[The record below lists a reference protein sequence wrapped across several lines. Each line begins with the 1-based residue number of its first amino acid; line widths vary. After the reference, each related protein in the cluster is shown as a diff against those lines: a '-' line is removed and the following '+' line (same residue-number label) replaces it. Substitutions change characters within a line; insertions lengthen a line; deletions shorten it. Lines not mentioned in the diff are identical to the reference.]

1 MSTFRVVN
9 RRDFVASDLND
20 LPFWLDVRGELV
32 WVSLRHDVVDG
43 ELVDSI
49 AIQKVVDNVAGPIW
63 QRYRTNDFRGLQI
76 DLVGVIGN
84 DRPLFTHT
92 PKQIRDW
99 DLTNSKPTQSYSLKR
114 GCECEVEQGEPC
126 YCKLK

>member
-1 MSTFRVVN
+1 MTTFRIVN

-32 WVSLRHDVVDG
+32 WVSLQHDVVDS

-49 AIQKVVDNVAGPIW
+49 AIQKVKDNVAEPIW
-63 QRYRTNDFRGLQI
+63 QRYRTDDFRGIQV
-76 DLVGVIGN
+76 DLVWVN
-84 DRPLFTHT
+84 FDERPLYINT

-99 DLTNSKPTQSYSLKR
+99 DLTDGKQTKSYSLKR
-114 GCECEVEQGEPC
+114 SCECEVEQGEPC
-126 YCKLK
+126 YCNLK